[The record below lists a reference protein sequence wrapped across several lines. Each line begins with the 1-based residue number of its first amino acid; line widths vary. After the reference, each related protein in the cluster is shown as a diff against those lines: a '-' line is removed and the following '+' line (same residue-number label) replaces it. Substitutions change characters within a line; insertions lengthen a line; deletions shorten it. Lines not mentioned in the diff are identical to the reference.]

1 MVEETSVELESGDC
15 FGSSE
20 EEVSHGEGE
29 GPSTGPMKRKKVV
42 PGEGRRRRRKA
53 VGDGIVNA
61 GDGVAERGPIPVS
74 VRGRCTLELIC
85 DFKKKMEGYHR
96 EAVERTIFK
105 PVLEYRGFSMQREL
119 TTALVMAWVPQKKG
133 FRLAGR
139 VVSFSV
145 FDVALFTGF
154 PATSKQVQFGDESEQ
169 TLLGRLVR
177 ERMGKYVEEKR
188 QKLKRE
194 KGSKKP

>member
-1 MVEETSVELESGDC
+1 MVSSMLVMELQ
-15 FGSSE
+15 
-20 EEVSHGEGE
+20 
-29 GPSTGPMKRKKVV
+29 
-42 PGEGRRRRRKA
+42 
-53 VGDGIVNA
+53 
-61 GDGVAERGPIPVS
+61 RGPIPVS

-154 PATSKQVQFGDESEQ
+154 PVTSKQVQFGDESER